1 MFLVAIGI
9 FEVGSLIC
17 GVAPTSAA
25 LIVGRAIAGV
35 GSAGVFSG
43 AYLLIA
49 TSIPLAKRPTFNGL
63 IGGMYGVSSVVG
75 PLLGGAFTDK
85 VTWRWCFY
93 INLPIGGVAVAV
105 IVFFYTPI
113 PQHGGITSLTWKERI
128 EQLDILGTV
137 FFIPGVVCLLLVL
150 QWGGSTYPWSNG
162 RIIALFVVFGICIL
176 TFIGIQCWRSKYATV
191 SPLLLRKR
199 SVWAAASFAF
209 FMGSAFFV
217 AIYYLPIW
225 LQAVKG
231 VSAYESGI
239 RNIPILLSIVVGTIL
254 SGALVTKLG
263 YYTPFMVASSVLTS
277 VGAGLLTTF
286 ELDTGSGKWI
296 GYQVICGLGIG
307 LGLQLPLVAVQ
318 TVLHMSEI
326 ASATA
331 LIIFMQLFGA
341 AIFVSVG
348 ESVLTNKL
356 VAYLGQFVPGV
367 DAMAVATTGA
377 TNLQDVIPPEHLHG
391 VLLAYNDALTRIF
404 ELVLVM
410 ACLTSIGSLAM
421 EWKSVKGKQ
430 TEMSAV

>member
-1 MFLVAIGI
+1 MWR
-9 FEVGSLIC
+9 
-17 GVAPTSAA
+17 APTSAA

-49 TSIPLAKRPTFNGL
+49 TSVPLAKRPTFNGL

-113 PQHGGITSLTWKERI
+113 PQHGGITSLTWKEHI

-150 QWGGSTYPWSNG
+150 QWGGSTYPWANG

-225 LQAVKG
+225 FQAVKS
-231 VSAYESGI
+231 VNAYESGT
-239 RNIPILLSIVVGTIL
+239 RNIPILLSVVVGTIL

-263 YYTPFMVASSVLTS
+263 YYAPFMVASSVLTS

-286 ELDTGSGKWI
+286 DLDTSSGKWI
-296 GYQVICGLGIG
+296 GYQAICGFGIG
-307 LGLQLPLVAVQ
+307 LGLQLPLAAVQ
-318 TVLHMSEI
+318 TVLHLSEI

-356 VAYLGQFVPGV
+356 VAYIGQFVPGV
-367 DAMAVATTGA
+367 DAKAVAATGA
-377 TNLQDVIPPEHLHG
+377 TFIQDVIPPEHLHG
-391 VLLAYNDALTRIF
+391 VLLAYNDALTRMF

-430 TEMSAV
+430 TEMSAA